1 VVRRFLAF
9 GLLALTSC
17 SLFQSQPSAYVVF
30 FEERSA
36 ALDAPAR
43 KAIAEAAT
51 LAKDDPTAAVSLTGY
66 TDSAGS
72 PQADV
77 VLSQQRA
84 QAVADALVADGVE
97 RSRLIRQ
104 GRGQT
109 GTEPGLMSRRVEI
122 RIGTN

>member
-1 VVRRFLAF
+1 MRAPLFV
-9 GLLALTSC
+9 LLSVLSAC
-17 SLFQSQPSAYVVF
+17 SLFGPSKPHYVVF

-36 ALDAPAR
+36 QLDSQAR
-43 KAIAEAAT
+43 GVIAQVARRAN
-51 LAKDDPTAAVSLTGY
+51 DNPTAAVEVIGY

-84 QAVADALVADGVE
+84 QAVADALMANGIAAN
-97 RSRLIRQ
+97 RLVRK

-109 GTEPGLMSRRVEI
+109 GGSPGIASRRVEI
-122 RIGTN
+122 IIGSL